1 MSDLGDLGE
10 LGEITPCW
18 TVTFRRTSRQPP
30 ARVWAALTEP
40 DQIAR
45 WWRHPA
51 RVDLRVGGAYRVDFG
66 DGGGLDGVIVR
77 LQPERGLA
85 YVWGRAVVEW
95 TLEPAGAGCR
105 YTFRHH
111 GQEPAPEGAGWTDAG
126 AGGRVP
132 RRPGRPRAA
141 ARRRRGPGG
150 AARPLG
156 AARGPVPLADRG
168 RAATGTGPRSPGRF
182 GADLNSRLRAERA
195 RRGIRTPQRP
205 LPGRPPPRG

>member
-1 MSDLGDLGE
+1 MSDLGDLNE

-18 TVTFRRTSRQPP
+18 TVTFRRASGQPP

-77 LQPERGLA
+77 LQPEQCLA

-126 AGGRVP
+126 LAAGYHAGLDALARLLDGDAAAAAP
-132 RRPGRPRAA
+132 RDPWARLAARYRSPIEAVLRPGPGREARAA
-141 ARRRRGPGG
+141 SGP
-150 AARPLG
+150 
-156 AARGPVPLADRG
+156 
-168 RAATGTGPRSPGRF
+168 T
-182 GADLNSRLRAERA
+182 
-195 RRGIRTPQRP
+195 
-205 LPGRPPPRG
+205 